1 MPVSGLTR
9 TMPPYHPCWNIARLS
24 TSMSDASHRFLHA
37 LRALPGSPGLA
48 VLLLLPME
56 MMALNQQRLHGW
68 EELGSE
74 PGLASPG
81 A

>member
-1 MPVSGLTR
+1 
-9 TMPPYHPCWNIARLS
+9 
-24 TSMSDASHRFLHA
+24 MSDASHRFPHA

-48 VLLLLPME
+48 VLLLLLPMG
-56 MMALNQQRLHGW
+56 MMALNQQRPHGW
-68 EELGSE
+68 EELGSK